1 MGTVNREERCSPSRT
16 QKSEAAAPSPP
27 THPPI
32 IQHGATDV
40 RNNIQFYDMHR
51 TTPSMHIN
59 ARPCIAMCRT
69 AETELQHPSPD
80 RNSMLEQTDRT
91 YVRVRTPRT
100 LLSCPNHRLDRTTT

>member
-16 QKSEAAAPSPP
+16 QKSEAATPP
-27 THPPI
+27 PLHGPPI

-51 TTPSMHIN
+51 TT
-59 ARPCIAMCRT
+59 RPCIAMCRT